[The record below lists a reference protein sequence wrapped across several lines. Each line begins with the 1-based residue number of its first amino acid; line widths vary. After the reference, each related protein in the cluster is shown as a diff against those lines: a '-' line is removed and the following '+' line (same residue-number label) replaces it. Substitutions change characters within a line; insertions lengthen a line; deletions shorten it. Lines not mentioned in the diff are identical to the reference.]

1 MVCLQQDPGGR
12 KLAISLKVAVEGAN
26 SLEFYAQMTSL
37 MAVVTVV

>member
-12 KLAISLKVAVEGAN
+12 KLAISLKVAVEGGN

-37 MAVVTVV
+37 MAVVDVV